1 LGTGNRVWL
10 NAIEDYNRC
19 ETMDTINLTHHF
31 LIAMPNMAD
40 PNFNRTLTYICDHG
54 EQGAMGVVVNRPI
67 GLDLST
73 LFEQIGLSLP
83 ERLQKQ
89 SVYFGGPV
97 QTERGFVLHTPPQI
111 FSSTLTVNEVV
122 SLTTS
127 KDVLEAVSQGAG
139 PNKFM
144 VSLGYAGWAAGQL
157 EEEIKQ
163 NAWLSVGADPNV
175 IFDMAPEQRLPA
187 AMRLLGIDFAR
198 LSEEA
203 GHA

>member
-1 LGTGNRVWL
+1 
-10 NAIEDYNRC
+10 
-19 ETMDTINLTHHF
+19 MDTINLTHHF